1 MTEKKAPEKIDDQEL
16 DQAQGGAG
24 YLKLGDI
31 DGESTM
37 RNSFDL
43 AIKKAEVKDF
53 DGVRATGIRIQHD
66 DTKLRK

>member
-1 MTEKKAPEKIDDQEL
+1 MTDKKTPQAIEDQEL
-16 DQAQGGAG
+16 EQAQGGAG

-31 DGESTM
+31 EGESVM

-43 AIKKAEVKDF
+43 AIKPAIVKDV

-66 DTKLRK
+66 DAKLRK

>member
-1 MTEKKAPEKIDDQEL
+1 MTKKTKPETVEDAAL

-31 DGESTM
+31 EGESVM
-37 RNSFDL
+37 RNSFDM
-43 AIKKAEVKDF
+43 AIKPAMVKGV